1 MSLAMVIKHFMVIHF
16 DFQGLTSTAV
26 KKGGLYSL
34 DLSSVYKYK
43 NTLVDVKVD
52 TESNVSD
59 TKLKCMHILF
69 VYHG

>member
-1 MSLAMVIKHFMVIHF
+1 MYIVQAV
-16 DFQGLTSTAV
+16 TSTAV

-34 DLSSVYKYK
+34 DVASAYKYK

-59 TKLKCMHILF
+59 IEYSDLCFPSLKPVL
-69 VYHG
+69 